1 MFKFI
6 DFINPW
12 GQLAI
17 AACVVIFAGSRLSR
31 YGDALSQKL
40 KLGQAWVG
48 LMFMA
53 FATSLPELFTSTAA
67 AGIEKAPNLSIGN
80 CLGSIFFNLSIIVI
94 LDFALKTRI
103 IFTEA
108 SRRNI
113 ASQGLSVLLILI
125 VCFALFLEAVRA
137 ADFVSPGVFKVSSF
151 LILAF
156 VVYLLGSWGL
166 FRYEQ
171 GGQISV
177 EVPARG
183 ELSSLRAIL
192 GGYSL
197 LLVIILGGGL
207 LLAHSGK
214 RLSVEYNLEATF
226 VGSILLA
233 ISTSLPELA
242 VTFSAV
248 RLGFYD
254 LALGNIFGANIMNIA
269 IIFLSDILYRPGQL
283 LDQAM
288 RLPGGRI
295 HFLTIGLI
303 LLMNTWILLGL
314 VLRPKRRLWWLSWP
328 SLAMAA
334 TYLIGVYILF
344 SLR

>member
-1 MFKFI
+1 MLEFI

-12 GQLAI
+12 GQLGI
-17 AACVVIFAGSRLSR
+17 AACVVIAAGSRLSK
-31 YGDALSQKL
+31 YGDALSRRL
-40 KLGQAWVG
+40 GLGQAWVG

-67 AGIEKAPNLSIGN
+67 AGIEKEPNLSIGN
-80 CLGSIFFNLSIIVI
+80 CLGSIFFNLSIIVV
-94 LDFALKTRI
+94 LDFILKTRI

-113 ASQGLSVLLILI
+113 ASLGFSVLLILI
-125 VCFALFLEAVRA
+125 VCFALFLEAARP
-137 ADFVSPGVFKVSSF
+137 ADFISPGVFKVSGL

-156 VVYLLGSWGL
+156 VVYLLGSWRL
-166 FRYEQ
+166 YRYEQ
-171 GGQISV
+171 ASQVSV
-177 EVPARG
+177 EGAARG
-183 ELSSLRAIL
+183 QLPSLPAIL
-192 GGYSL
+192 RGYLL
-197 LLVIILGGGL
+197 LLVIILAGGL

-226 VGSILLA
+226 VGSIFLA
-233 ISTSLPELA
+233 VSTSLPELA
-242 VTFSAV
+242 VTYSAV
-248 RLGFYD
+248 RLGLYD

-269 IIFLSDILYRPGQL
+269 IIFLSDIFYRPGQL
-283 LDQAM
+283 VDQAM
-288 RLPGGRI
+288 RLPGGRT

-314 VLRPKRRLWWLSWP
+314 ILRPKRRLWWFSWP

-334 TYLIGVYILF
+334 TYLIGVYLLF

>member
-1 MFKFI
+1 MFDFI

-12 GQLAI
+12 AQLAI
-17 AACVVIFAGSRLSR
+17 AACVVIAAGSQLCK
-31 YGDALSQKL
+31 YGDALSQRL

-48 LMFMA
+48 LIFMA

-67 AGIEKAPNLSIGN
+67 AGIEKEPNLSIGN
-80 CLGSIFFNLSIIVI
+80 CLGSIFFNLSIIVV
-94 LDFALKTRI
+94 LDLTLKSRI
-103 IFTEA
+103 IFAEA

-125 VCFALFLEAVRA
+125 VCFALFFEAARP
-137 ADFVSPGVFKVSSF
+137 ADFVSPGIFKVSGF

-156 VVYLLGSWGL
+156 VVYLLGSWRL

-171 GGQISV
+171 KGQLTV
-177 EVPARG
+177 ETPPSKQ
-183 ELSSLRAIL
+183 LPSLRAIL
-192 GGYSL
+192 GGYLFL
-197 LLVIILGGGL
+197 LAIILAGGL

-214 RLSVEYNLEATF
+214 RLSVEYKLEATF
-226 VGSILLA
+226 VGSIFLA
-233 ISTSLPELA
+233 VSTSLPELA

-248 RLGFYD
+248 RLGLYD
-254 LALGNIFGANIMNIA
+254 LALGNIFGANIMNIT
-269 IIFLSDILYRPGQL
+269 IIFLSDIFYRPGQL
-283 LDQAM
+283 VDQAM

-303 LLMNTWILLGL
+303 LLMNTWIFLGL
-314 VLRPKRRLWWLSWP
+314 VHRPKRRLWWLSWP

-334 TYLIGVYILF
+334 TYLAGVYILF